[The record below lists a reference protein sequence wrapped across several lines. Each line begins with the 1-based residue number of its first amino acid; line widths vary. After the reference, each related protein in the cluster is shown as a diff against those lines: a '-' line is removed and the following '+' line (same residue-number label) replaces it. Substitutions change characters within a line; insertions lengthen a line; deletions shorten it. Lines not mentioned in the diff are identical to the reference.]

1 MPRKADEI
9 LHFRQT
15 QNNPKACPVEGGAV
29 KPLVLGAVLRDSR
42 GIKHLYVDYTV
53 HIYVVC
59 VCIYILVGGA
69 ITILE
74 NMKVSRKDDIPYIME
89 NKKCSKPPTSIYVVC
104 VIIYILQYMYVI
116 CILCHVYLYNIYI
129 NISLSYAYIYISVES
144 MFAQTQD
151 SNLYSLSI
159 LGIG

>member
-15 QNNPKACPVEGGAV
+15 QNNPKTCPVEGGAV
-29 KPLVLGAVLRDSR
+29 KPLVRGAVLRDSR

-59 VCIYILVGGA
+59 VYIYILVGGA

-74 NMKVSRKDDIPYIME
+74 NMKASRKDDIPYIME
-89 NKKCSKPPTSIYVVC
+89 NKKCSKPPTSIY
-104 VIIYILQYMYVI
+104 IYTYQWRCPKSWWYPKLAGWF
-116 CILCHVYLYNIYI
+116 
-129 NISLSYAYIYISVES
+129 ISWKSYGK
-144 MFAQTQD
+144 
-151 SNLYSLSI
+151 N
-159 LGIG
+159 G

>member
-104 VIIYILQYMYVI
+104 VIIYIYYSICMSYVYYVM
-116 CILCHVYLYNIYI
+116 CIYI
-129 NISLSYAYIYISVES
+129 IYIY
-144 MFAQTQD
+144 
-151 SNLYSLSI
+151 
-159 LGIG
+159 